1 MNIKHL
7 NAFIALAVGLLSVG
21 CHSKIDLDNIDP
33 QTEVEM
39 GLALPVGTIT
49 LTVSDFV
56 GGDLKYLYIDS
67 MDNKGVLTLKI
78 DTSISRNY
86 HQVDLAKYVS
96 SSPVKL
102 NAYEQIQAQGLIG
115 SDGQVTGTGSP
126 VTLDFPL
133 RLKLNG
139 INTAG
144 SLDSMRI
151 DSAFVELASFTST
164 ISQIDLP
171 LEWDWIDKVTLDL
184 GPQISRTSGNTMT
197 VYNKATDSYG
207 YNQTIPTTVDDFS
220 LVLMKNRNPK
230 SLSEYLNN
238 VIDTCDF
245 MVHFTLTIPSGQKV
259 TIPPTAKFNYQLG
272 VQFINYSAIWGWFTP
287 SKDMHDEAFIDL
299 GENWGA
305 LDFLTRAKLPFTDPT
320 IDVDI
325 QTQVAGALY
334 IDSAYLFVSDY
345 ENHRTFTEFGPYN
358 DTTRR
363 FTFTPWEWL
372 SLDSPIGAVSSN
384 MKVHFDKTP
393 EGGRIH
399 RLFANMPRML
409 GYRFS
414 VKFDQGQTPQLR
426 ITPNTAIKVRALG
439 TLPLMFED
447 GLYIDYSDTITDVNI
462 SKWTLDSLLKEVKV
476 VDSVKTSDVKLFL
489 YAQNY
494 VPVAVKG
501 TMRCLDAAGNIIKDS
516 KGEPLQLFTQD
527 TIKLAAPEFTS
538 DGGWHRSGP
547 GETTIVAYLSKEKLD
562 LFPKINQITFTVILD
577 NESLQEAYKKGMVDI
592 RIKDT
597 DQIKIRIGIAADAD
611 AILNFTKEE
620 KNN

>member
-1 MNIKHL
+1 MNFRHL
-7 NAFIALAVGLLSVG
+7 NAIIAIAVGLLSSG

-33 QTEVEM
+33 KAEVEM
-39 GLALPVGTIT
+39 GVALPIGT
-49 LTVSDFV
+49 LSLQVSDFV
-56 GGDLKYLYIDS
+56 GGNIPYLYIDS
-67 MDNKGVLTLKI
+67 VNNQGVLTLKI

-86 HQVDLAKYVS
+86 RQVELEQYVS
-96 SSPVKL
+96 SAPVKL
-102 NAYEQIQAQGLIG
+102 GVYEQVQAKGLIG
-115 SDGQVTGTGSP
+115 ADGKITGTGSP

-133 RLKLNG
+133 KLQLNG
-139 INTAG
+139 INTSG

-164 ISQIDLP
+164 ISPIDLP
-171 LEWDWIDKVTLDL
+171 LNWEWIDKVTLDL
-184 GPQISRTSGNTMT
+184 GPQINRSSGNTMT
-197 VYNKATDSYG
+197 VYDKTKDSYG
-207 YNQTIPTTVDDFS
+207 YNQTIPTSVDNFS
-220 LVLMKNRNPK
+220 LVLMKNRFPK

-238 VIDTCDF
+238 VVDTCEF
-245 MVHFTLTIPSGQKV
+245 AAHFTLTIPAGQKV
-259 TIPPTAKFNYQLG
+259 SIPTTAKFNYQLG
-272 VQFINYSAIWGWFTP
+272 VQFIDYSAIWGWFTP
-287 SKDMHDEAFIDL
+287 SKDMHDEAIIDL
-299 GENWGA
+299 GQNWGA

-345 ENHRTFTEFGPYN
+345 EDHRTFTEFGPYR

-372 SLDSPIGAVSSN
+372 SLDSPIGAISSN
-384 MKVHFDKTP
+384 MKVHFDKSA
-393 EGGRIH
+393 EGGRID

-414 VKFDQGQTPQLR
+414 VKFDQGQTPQSR

-439 TLPLMFED
+439 TLPLMFEN
-447 GLYIDYSDTITDVNI
+447 GLYIDYSDTIKDVNL
-462 SKWTLDSLLKEVKV
+462 SKWTLDSLLQEVKA
-476 VDSVKTSDVKLFL
+476 VDTVKTSDVKLFL

-501 TMRCLDAAGNIIKDS
+501 TMRCLDAVGNIIKDA

-527 TIKLAAPEFTS
+527 TITLAAPQFTS

-547 GETTIVAYLSKEKLD
+547 GETTIIAYLSKEKLD
-562 LFPKINQITFTVILD
+562 LFQKINKITFTVILD
-577 NESLQEAYKKGMVDI
+577 NASLQEAYDKGMVDI

-597 DQIKIRIGIAADAD
+597 DQLKIRIGIAADAD
-611 AILNFTKEE
+611 AIMNFTKEN
-620 KNN
+620 K